1 MAITSLSQVTNNY
14 GTYQGNSIFGKRG
27 SVATVPNDGLE
38 AIRGVNYPFLSGI
51 IVEIGGVSYTDSGYL
66 NALKLAGNPYISLST
81 LPRVTLSLSDLTA
94 EVPDTIVY
102 DDVTRTT
109 YSESNVTKRMS
120 TVNDILF
127 YLNDFFNPNT
137 SDTVLSPQAIGGFSL
152 STTTY
157 SSELDVIG
165 EYPGLQFET
174 FENINEAT
182 TIKISTPPTVTTPK
196 EPEPKPVVKTE
207 PVKQIKV
214 TKPPK
219 PSVEVKTSTG
229 IKINTPTGTFTGIDQ
244 NFLLGD
250 ANKNTGNAD
259 VRDTIRQLST
269 SDGLD
274 RTGLRTAYDSGDLG
288 PMAAMFDDGNY
299 DSFGMFG

>member
-1 MAITSLSQVTNNY
+1 MAITSLSEVTNNY
-14 GTYQGNSIFGKRG
+14 GTYRGNSIFGKRG

-51 IVEIGGVSYTDSGYL
+51 IVEIGGVPYTDSGYL

-102 DDVTRTT
+102 DNVTRTT

-127 YLNDFFNPNT
+127 YLNDLFNPNT

-157 SSELDVIG
+157 SSELDVVG

-207 PVKQIKV
+207 PVKEIKV
-214 TKPPK
+214 TKPPVK
-219 PSVEVKTSTG
+219 PKPTTTTTG
-229 IKINTPTGTFTGIDQ
+229 ITIQNTPTGTFSGPP

-250 ANKNTGNAD
+250 AEGNTGFSD
-259 VRDTIRQLST
+259 VRSTIKQLEKEG
-269 SDGLD
+269 GLA
-274 RTGLRTAYDSGDLG
+274 RTGLANYNTDYSGGPLG
-288 PMAAMFDDGNY
+288 AMFDDGNY
-299 DSFGMFG
+299 ESFGIFG